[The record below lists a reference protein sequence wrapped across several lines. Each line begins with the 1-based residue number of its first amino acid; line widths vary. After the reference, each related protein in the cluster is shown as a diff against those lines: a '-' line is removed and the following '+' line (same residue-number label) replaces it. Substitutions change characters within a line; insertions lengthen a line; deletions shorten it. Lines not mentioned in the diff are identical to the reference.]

1 MIVLH
6 CICFQQDRNYFRGD
20 FFMEAYSHKKGS
32 RHASKGMLFVGM
44 LILLAMLF
52 AACGSNTTTGGG
64 STPTANPATPTI
76 AAPSDLITPGT
87 LTVGSDTTYPPQE
100 YIDTATGKAIG
111 FDVDL
116 ITAIAQRMGLQA
128 NVVTD
133 KFTTIF
139 DDLVAKRFDV
149 VISAAFITAERQKK
163 VDFVPYFK
171 AGESLLV
178 QTGNPSNI
186 KSLADLCGQNAGV
199 QAGTAE
205 QDELKA
211 ASDTCVKASKPAINV
226 TVLQDQT
233 AVAQLLANH
242 RVVAT
247 YQDTPVTDYYNKLNP
262 GQFSVGGV
270 VVNYTTEGI
279 AVRKGDTSMFNAI
292 QTAFNQ
298 LKADGT
304 YHSIILKWGLNT
316 GEISLLNRRTIVT

>member
-1 MIVLH
+1 
-6 CICFQQDRNYFRGD
+6 
-20 FFMEAYSHKKGS
+20 
-32 RHASKGMLFVGM
+32 
-44 LILLAMLF
+44 
-52 AACGSNTTTGGG
+52 
-64 STPTANPATPTI
+64 
-76 AAPSDLITPGT
+76 